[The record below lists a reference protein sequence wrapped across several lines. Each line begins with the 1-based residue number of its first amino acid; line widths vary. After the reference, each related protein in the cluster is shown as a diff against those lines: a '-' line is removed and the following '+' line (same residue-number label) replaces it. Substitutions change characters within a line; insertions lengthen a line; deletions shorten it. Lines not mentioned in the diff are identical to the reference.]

1 MNSPRPWDK
10 NRGPS
15 RLASDSA
22 RNIFQISEIN
32 FASQRVYSIGMELR
46 RAVASIEDVGPVR
59 KPPVESVVLRHLDEL
74 YRLALHMTRDPDL
87 AQDLTQEC
95 IFRALKNQ
103 SQITRNAKAWLFRTL
118 RNALISEHRR
128 RSIRPFEDARGGA
141 FEPGCE
147 FLREPPPNFIA
158 ARDVRTAVESLPGD
172 LRAVIWLSDAEDF
185 RLKEIAEILELPLG
199 TVASRLFRARQEL
212 RQLLSAYG
220 PVEEK
225 NL

>member
-1 MNSPRPWDK
+1 M
-10 NRGPS
+10 
-15 RLASDSA
+15 
-22 RNIFQISEIN
+22 
-32 FASQRVYSIGMELR
+32 
-46 RAVASIEDVGPVR
+46 ASIEDVGPVR

-74 YRLALHMTRDPDL
+74 YRLALHMTRDQDR

-103 SQITRNAKAWLFRTL
+103 RQITRNAKAWLFRTL
-118 RNALISEHRR
+118 YNAFVSEYRR
-128 RSIRPFEDARGGA
+128 RHSREPFEEASTFA
-141 FEPGCE
+141 LEAE
-147 FLREPPPNFIA
+147 FLPDPLPGIIA
-158 ARDVRTAVESLPGD
+158 ARDVRTAVESLPAA
-172 LRAVIWLSDAEDF
+172 LRVIIWLSDAEDF